1 MPQEVPYLRTQRR
14 TPERRADAAT
24 EALRPVKGHG
34 GAALDGG
41 GLPAGVREVLSV
53 TAQLNGELICTD
65 CLEANHKK
73 CTEDYI
79 E

>member
-1 MPQEVPYLRTQRR
+1 MSYPTDDPI
-14 TPERRADAAT
+14 ADFYRYDH
-24 EALRPVKGHG
+24 EQQKRLKELPVCCYCNNPIE
-34 GAALDGG
+34 DDFCY
-41 GLPAGVREVLSV
+41 EI
-53 TAQLNGELICTD
+53 NGELICTD

>member
-1 MPQEVPYLRTQRR
+1 MVHHWRKPVPGFIHRR
-14 TPERRADAAT
+14 ETRRSGRSAK
-24 EALRPVKGHG
+24 RPVCYECGEHIQ
-34 GAALDGG
+34 DD
-41 GLPAGVREVLSV
+41 ECWEM
-53 TAQLNGELICTD
+53 NGELICTD

>member
-1 MPQEVPYLRTQRR
+1 MTGPDNYSEWEHHERQQEAWLRK
-14 TPERRADAAT
+14 
-24 EALRPVKGHG
+24 LPVCYECGEHIQ
-34 GAALDGG
+34 DDDCW
-41 GLPAGVREVLSV
+41 E
-53 TAQLNGELICTD
+53 LNGELICTD

>member
-1 MPQEVPYLRTQRR
+1 MFCPDNYSQWEDH
-14 TPERRADAAT
+14 ERKA
-24 EALRPVKGHG
+24 EAWLAKRPVCYECGEHIQ
-34 GAALDGG
+34 D
-41 GLPAGVREVLSV
+41 EDCWE
-53 TAQLNGELICTD
+53 LNGELICTD

>member
-1 MPQEVPYLRTQRR
+1 MGCPDNYSQWENH
-14 TPERRADAAT
+14 ERKAESWLAR
-24 EALRPVKGHG
+24 RPVCYECGEHIQ
-34 GAALDGG
+34 DD
-41 GLPAGVREVLSV
+41 ECWEMNS
-53 TAQLNGELICTD
+53 ELICTD